1 MEKKLNLNF
10 HAKNSATNVNEA
22 RFARNVELDFS
33 CFFKHRVAPAKNF
46 RDILRLLPQ
55 AFVFY
60 QCFKKCDLKM
70 SFTVEKMLSPCNC
83 TVATAEQLYL
93 VSYFFACWRRFLD
106 DFSGNNI
113 VSFHR
118 KTFNFFS
125 LPMTKESSW
134 FIDFAS
140 PLFCE

>member
-1 MEKKLNLNF
+1 MCYAQIASFCIYTEKMRIFSALHFWEKSSDFNEIRNSENSNWKKKLNLNF

-22 RFARNVELDFS
+22 RLARNVELDFS

-70 SFTVEKMLSPCNC
+70 SFTVEKMLSPCNS
-83 TVATAEQLYL
+83 LY
-93 VSYFFACWRRFLD
+93 SC
-106 DFSGNNI
+106 S
-113 VSFHR
+113 
-118 KTFNFFS
+118 TFT
-125 LPMTKESSW
+125 L
-134 FIDFAS
+134 
-140 PLFCE
+140 